1 MASLARTVTNL
12 TAGLALGL
20 GLWQPAAQRAIAQEE
35 AAAAV
40 PADERAD
47 QQRNQLLR
55 WVDEELYYHVLFQPA
70 DVDQLRTRIDEMSPT
85 ALDEYYRQTAR
96 LRELMQTQEWQIVN
110 RFFGYF
116 RSLDHVFTP
125 EQREQLARGPA
136 RLTPQ
141 DLMHLMNVLVDRYL
155 DSQNATAASQLQRQS
170 SMATRANF
178 LADQER
184 MRNYALQSAA
194 NRANRNY
201 FASARPGSQTIR
213 RDQYRVPRPL
223 ITSREMASLVV
234 YRNLWYSF

>member
-1 MASLARTVTNL
+1 MAYLGRNIAILA
-12 TAGLALGL
+12 AGVALGL
-20 GLWQPAAQRAIAQEE
+20 GFWQPAAQRAIAQED
-35 AAAAV
+35 AASAV
-40 PADERAD
+40 SAEERSD

-55 WVDEELYYHVLFQPA
+55 WLDEELYYHVLFKPA
-70 DVDQLRTRIDEMSPT
+70 DVDELRARIDEMSPT

-125 EQREQLARGPA
+125 EQREQLAPGPA

-141 DLMHLMNVLVDRYL
+141 DLMHLMNLLVDRYL
-155 DSQNATAASQLQRQS
+155 DSQNATAAAQRQQQS
-170 SMATRANF
+170 SLATRANF

-194 NRANRNY
+194 NRANRNF